1 MLLIKLERIRYWSA
15 LVDKWQTNMIKNL
28 LRKKKK
34 KYSIRNK
41 TREINTN

>member
-34 KYSIRNK
+34 
-41 TREINTN
+41 NTQYAIKPER